1 MVRAKCLFA
10 GLIIQ
15 CFFNGML
22 LVGLGT
28 HDEYAEEAEQDY
40 HVRVAPVRIFCFLIH
55 CFVALPAAPKGRG
68 VCWQLNVPRKCHVN
82 VTWRYHVRSIDAS
95 GLYVSL
101 LPGSH
106 VCFPM
111 MIC

>member
-1 MVRAKCLFA
+1 MVRAKCLFS
-10 GLIIQ
+10 GLVIQ

-40 HVRVAPVRIFCFLIH
+40 HVSVAPVRVFCFLILF
-55 CFVALPAAPKGRG
+55 FVALPAAPTGRDI
-68 VCWQLNVPRKCHVN
+68 CWQLKLPWEYHVN
-82 VTWRYHVRSIDAS
+82 VTRRYHVRLIKCQWPLCQLAT
-95 GLYVSL
+95 
-101 LPGSH
+101 GSSMF
-106 VCFPM
+106 FPM